1 MLLPNNKVPQWGAA
15 YSLAEELSGI
25 SQDHPPSVFIQN
37 SDDTTAPPQGTLAYA
52 QKLLAIKA
60 PKPVIHMCAHRSLCL
75 PPTDQSSTRSGSRG
89 RPLHPFLLSFFLS
102 VICRRYPKGGHGFG
116 LCQGESEWLE
126 VCDWPKAAQRFLQD
140 LGMAKGW
147 PATPA
152 DAEPTQPCVSC

>member
-89 RPLHPFLLSFFLS
+89 RPLLTVFLSFCDLPQVPQRWPWVRPVS
-102 VICRRYPKGGHGFG
+102 GGVGVAG
-116 LCQGESEWLE
+116 SL
-126 VCDWPKAAQRFLQD
+126 
-140 LGMAKGW
+140 
-147 PATPA
+147 
-152 DAEPTQPCVSC
+152 